1 MCNNIPRNDI
11 SAVFLNTS
19 EFAEERSI
27 RYNGILYENIPVV
40 ITGLKQHS
48 RRRLAAGLHSGTT
61 VLHCSTPDIGG
72 KIPEPSQK
80 LRIYDEGDSGFYKD
94 YRVTASSE
102 NMGMCR
108 IELERIME

>member
-1 MCNNIPRNDI
+1 MCNNIPRDDI
-11 SAVFLNTS
+11 STVFLNTS

-40 ITGLKQHS
+40 ITGLKQQD
-48 RRRLAAGLHSGTT
+48 RRRLASGLHTGTT
-61 VLHCSTPDIGG
+61 VLHCATIDIGG
-72 KIPEPSQK
+72 KLPEPSQK
-80 LRIYDEGDSGFYKD
+80 LRIYAEGDSGFYKD

-108 IELERIME
+108 IELEQIKE

>member
-1 MCNNIPRNDI
+1 MCNNLPRDDFY
-11 SAVFLNTS
+11 AVFLNTS

-40 ITGLKQHS
+40 ITGLKQQD
-48 RRRLAAGLHSGTT
+48 RRRLASGPHTGTT
-61 VLHCSTPDIGG
+61 VLHCATIDIGG
-72 KIPEPSQK
+72 KLPEPSQK

>member
-1 MCNNIPRNDI
+1 MCNNIPRDDI
-11 SAVFLNTS
+11 STVFLNTS

-40 ITGLKQHS
+40 ITGLKQQD
-48 RRRLAAGLHSGTT
+48 RRRLASGLHTGTT
-61 VLHCSTPDIGG
+61 VLHCATIDIDG
-72 KIPEPSQK
+72 KLPEPSQK
-80 LRIYDEGDSGFYKD
+80 LRIYAEGDSGFYKD

-108 IELERIME
+108 IELEQIKE

>member
-1 MCNNIPRNDI
+1 MCNNIPRDDI
-11 SAVFLNTS
+11 YAVFLNTS

-40 ITGLKQHS
+40 ITGLKQQD
-48 RRRLAAGLHSGTT
+48 RRRLASGLHTGTT
-61 VLHCSTPDIGG
+61 VLHCATIDIGG
-72 KIPEPSQK
+72 NLPEPSQK
-80 LRIYDEGDSGFYKD
+80 LRIYAEGDSGFYKD

-108 IELERIME
+108 IELEQIKE

>member
-1 MCNNIPRNDI
+1 MCNNIPRDDI
-11 SAVFLNTS
+11 YAVFLNTS

-40 ITGLKQHS
+40 ITGLKQQD
-48 RRRLAAGLHSGTT
+48 RRRLASGLHTGTT
-61 VLHCSTPDIGG
+61 VLHCATIDIGG

-80 LRIYDEGDSGFYKD
+80 LRIYAEGDSGFYKD
-94 YRVTASSE
+94 YRITASSE

-108 IELERIME
+108 IELEQIKE